1 MTKLSVADA
10 IKYTGGAKISGMG
23 IFIVSVISS
32 FIFGII
38 DGYFN
43 PKACNKR

>member
-1 MTKLSVADA
+1 MIKLNNADA
-10 IKYTGGAKISGMG
+10 DKYIGGAKISGMG

-38 DGYFN
+38 DGFSN
-43 PKACNKR
+43 PKACNIR

>member
-1 MTKLSVADA
+1 MTKLSDADA
-10 IKYTGGAKISGMG
+10 IKSTGGAKISGMG

-38 DGYFN
+38 DGFSN
-43 PKACNKR
+43 PKACNIR